1 MRETFLSLVSVAILT
16 VAFWIILLSILL
28 HANLIRLFGPTTKTQ
43 FSPNLAIEEEEKD
56 HPPIS

>member
-16 VAFWIILLSILL
+16 VAFWIRVSILV